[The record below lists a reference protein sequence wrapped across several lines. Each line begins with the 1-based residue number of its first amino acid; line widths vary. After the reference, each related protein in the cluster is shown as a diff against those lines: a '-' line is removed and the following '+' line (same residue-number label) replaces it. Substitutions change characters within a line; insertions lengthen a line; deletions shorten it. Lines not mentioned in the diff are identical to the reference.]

1 MLADYKDSVRQR
13 IIETAYQVIAEKGL
27 NSMSLEDI
35 ASRIG
40 VSKAAL
46 YGYFKNKEALIG
58 AIFEATQKEFQ
69 VVISRVFEGNTV
81 TNGLKIFSTFYS
93 ENMRLI

>member
-46 YGYFKNKEALIG
+46 YGYFKNKED
-58 AIFEATQKEFQ
+58 FDWRHF
-69 VVISRVFEGNTV
+69 
-81 TNGLKIFSTFYS
+81 
-93 ENMRLI
+93 